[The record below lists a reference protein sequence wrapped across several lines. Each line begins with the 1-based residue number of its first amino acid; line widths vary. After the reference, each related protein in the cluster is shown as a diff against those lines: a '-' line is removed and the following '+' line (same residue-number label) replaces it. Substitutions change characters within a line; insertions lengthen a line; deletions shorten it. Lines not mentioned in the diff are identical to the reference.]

1 MNRKGNLIVVS
12 GPSGAGKDTIVSKLF
27 ESYDG
32 GDIHLSVSATTR
44 FPRPGEV
51 EGVNYYFMSKD
62 DFMKKASD
70 NGFLE
75 WATFCD
81 NCYGT
86 PRDKV
91 FQQLEN
97 GVDVILVIEVQ
108 GAMQVKKMYPDA
120 SLVFVLCPS
129 FEVQKQRLIGRNT
142 ESIEV
147 IEQRIATARREV
159 EFAEHYDYVLINHDI
174 DVTASELKTII
185 MSERYKVKNNMKIIE
200 EVQRS

>member
-1 MNRKGNLIVVS
+1 MNRRGNLIVVS
-12 GPSGAGKDTIVSKLF
+12 GPSGAGKDTVVSRLF

-44 FPRPGEV
+44 APRPGEE
-51 EGVNYYFMSKD
+51 EGINYYFMTKD
-62 DFMKKASD
+62 DFMAKASED
-70 NGFLE
+70 GFLE

-91 FQQLEN
+91 TEQLEN

-129 FEVQKQRLIGRNT
+129 FEVQRQRLIGRNT

-159 EFAEHYDYVLINHDI
+159 EFAMHYDYVLINRDI

-185 MSERYKVKNNMKIIE
+185 MSERYKVKNNTKIIE
-200 EVQRS
+200 EVQKS